1 MKAWADRY
9 KGITPEQF
17 LTNLARQFR
26 QAESTAKMERDRAM
40 YLSDMF
46 YRGKHRVSLTR
57 AGWYREDP
65 QRKDAPDFWYPENY
79 FRVLLDGNVTQMVR
93 AQGEFRVRAPIQSRK
108 SAMASKA
115 ENAIADNL
123 QRKHFSEPF
132 RHDVAKRVQLHGTV
146 VFYGYWDPNAGQD
159 LEVEIPTPV
168 ETPGGT
174 AFQCSNCGMEGSAE
188 ELLEAS
194 TAAELGIEEGVPG
207 CPECGSTDLSMVE
220 VPGGVNIQMAKST
233 KKSGDVGLEIIPT
246 YEFNINSGARLMQY
260 GSQSRRGRLRISN
273 FLWAERTR
281 LIDRSVAESLYP
293 DAWEQLSAGSD
304 ENEDRQESYQRHI
317 ERTSGGAE
325 NDRTGASTHVI
336 GRLIKDRQ
344 TWFPAEVLKE
354 YVASSRYRLWGEN
367 WERTTAPYIEEGQS
381 LADLFPD
388 GVKVCMSAANVVGVY
403 PESFHE
409 HFRFAKIRHIPDTFW
424 GGDFS
429 DAIPLQKLL
438 NEYNSLILTNSMHND
453 APLALINTLYVKG
466 IETYGHPGQ
475 VLTHQ
480 TPAGEPIPPALVERF
495 QGMPL
500 AGPAYQHPDNI
511 RRQMQALFGGSFF
524 NAITAESGSENMR
537 TAMSWNVAQSQA
549 AAKSQTMYNLLADG
563 YASVLE
569 MLLVLFGKHADSKRI
584 IEMQGD
590 YAEVETM
597 ALDKTDIGEELE
609 VTVRPGS
616 AVPRLDFQVRDDF
629 MGAMAAT
636 EGMTKLTGRAPTA
649 AIANLIATRWD
660 VPTFAAK
667 ASQAVRAGERMLRVL
682 RELSEKTDEYLNN
695 FAIMA
700 QSQGIPPDQMNIPT
714 DPTEVA
720 NLVLQEVAADPLAP
734 AYLRRIDDLHGQIA
748 EYLQDWLGEDE
759 GLNASPI
766 LSAIVQRRI
775 VELWQAQAVYEEA
788 MAMAHVTPMQ
798 AEQMAQQEA
807 MQAQQMQM
815 AQGMQQMQMAGAAKE
830 LAAPPDNKATSAKK

>member
-1 MKAWADRY
+1 M
-9 KGITPEQF
+9 
-17 LTNLARQFR
+17 
-26 QAESTAKMERDRAM
+26 
-40 YLSDMF
+40 
-46 YRGKHRVSLTR
+46 
-57 AGWYREDP
+57 
-65 QRKDAPDFWYPENY
+65 
-79 FRVLLDGNVTQMVR
+79 
-93 AQGEFRVRAPIQSRK
+93 
-108 SAMASKA
+108 
-115 ENAIADNL
+115 
-123 QRKHFSEPF
+123 
-132 RHDVAKRVQLHGTV
+132 
-146 VFYGYWDPNAGQD
+146 
-159 LEVEIPTPV
+159 
-168 ETPGGT
+168 
-174 AFQCSNCGMEGSAE
+174 
-188 ELLEAS
+188 
-194 TAAELGIEEGVPG
+194 
-207 CPECGSTDLSMVE
+207 
-220 VPGGVNIQMAKST
+220 
-233 KKSGDVGLEIIPT
+233 
-246 YEFNINSGARLMQY
+246 
-260 GSQSRRGRLRISN
+260 
-273 FLWAERTR
+273 
-281 LIDRSVAESLYP
+281 
-293 DAWEQLSAGSD
+293 
-304 ENEDRQESYQRHI
+304 
-317 ERTSGGAE
+317 
-325 NDRTGASTHVI
+325 
-336 GRLIKDRQ
+336 
-344 TWFPAEVLKE
+344 
-354 YVASSRYRLWGEN
+354 
-367 WERTTAPYIEEGQS
+367 
-381 LADLFPD
+381 
-388 GVKVCMSAANVVGVY
+388 
-403 PESFHE
+403 
-409 HFRFAKIRHIPDTFW
+409 
-424 GGDFS
+424 
-429 DAIPLQKLL
+429 
-438 NEYNSLILTNSMHND
+438 
-453 APLALINTLYVKG
+453 
-466 IETYGHPGQ
+466 
-475 VLTHQ
+475 
-480 TPAGEPIPPALVERF
+480 
-495 QGMPL
+495 
-500 AGPAYQHPDNI
+500 
-511 RRQMQALFGGSFF
+511 
-524 NAITAESGSENMR
+524 
-537 TAMSWNVAQSQA
+537 
-549 AAKSQTMYNLLADG
+549 
-563 YASVLE
+563 E